1 MEKYE
6 FESWG
11 IEEVGNWLEKTVAL
25 PQYKPTFA
33 ELAIDGSL
41 LQHILDEDLMNDF
54 QIKIRL
60 HRIKIIEAIKKL
72 KVENTRKI
80 EEDFV
85 RKCNIGSQD
94 EHSEEEKE
102 SKPPSFLTIVNDDSD
117 EEIKFIQGNDGRV
130 TPEREEEDLQI
141 TNMNART
148 NPHQSD
154 GRNPAVEVIGIRQNQ
169 TENYID
175 ETDDSSQ
182 VQEDQDEKLIIVLK
196 VVEGQQLNNVY
207 LIGEQGAR
215 LGRHSA
221 SNDIVISESFV
232 SRKH

>member
-1 MEKYE
+1 MESTEPLKEYE
-6 FESWG
+6 AWN
-11 IEEVGNWLEKTVAL
+11 IDDVGNWLEKNVSL

-41 LQHILDEDLMNDF
+41 LPHIQDDDLQNDF
-54 QIKIRL
+54 KIKIRL

-72 KVENTRKI
+72 DVECTRKI
-80 EEDFV
+80 EEDFS
-85 RKCNIGSQD
+85 RKLNIGQD
-94 EHSEEEKE
+94 YNSEESKE
-102 SKPPSFLTIVNDDSD
+102 SEFSYFYILVNDDSD
-117 EEIKFIQGNDGRV
+117 DEIPRNGGRDGRITPDRNDESGLLV
-130 TPEREEEDLQI
+130 TNQ
-141 TNMNART
+141 N
-148 NPHQSD
+148 QSD

-169 TENYID
+169 SENFVD
-175 ETDDSSQ
+175 ETEESSQ
-182 VQEDQDEKLIIVLK
+182 APDEQDEKLIIVLK